1 MSGVQNV
8 AAGTCKFAEVPQVLG
23 CRFVKH
29 EVLIACCP
37 MALSALDCPNG
48 FCHSHHGG
56 HHVNREQVE
65 QRLSNNGESWCEK
78 VAERTYE
85 IAVDSF
91 SQMVMPTLHQQG
103 WQRRHLDWEF
113 KLTNEPAEVERTLVD
128 GTINALESF
137 LRSRE
142 VQRLFVEEVVQGT
155 FAEAS
160 QNRLRSVAIRH
171 LIERE
176 ILVMLSEKKEELL
189 DRMGEALRDE
199 ADGDFV
205 RARAQASAGIREVE
219 ELLLNHAEANS

>member
-1 MSGVQNV
+1 MCS
-8 AAGTCKFAEVPQVLG
+8 K
-23 CRFVKH
+23 
-29 EVLIACCP
+29 

-56 HHVNREQVE
+56 HHVTREQVE
-65 QRLSNNGESWCEK
+65 EQLNSRGESWCEK

-91 SQMVMPTLHQQG
+91 SQMVMPSLNQQG

-113 KLTNEPAEVERTLVD
+113 KLANEPAEVERTVVD

-137 LRSRE
+137 FRSRE

-155 FAEAS
+155 FAEARK
-160 QNRLRSVAIRH
+160 NNLRSLAISH
-171 LIERE
+171 LIEKE
-176 ILVMLSEKKEELL
+176 VLVLLGEQKEALL
-189 DRMGEALRDE
+189 DRIGEALRDE

-205 RARAQASAGIREVE
+205 RARQQAAEGMREVE

>member
-1 MSGVQNV
+1 
-8 AAGTCKFAEVPQVLG
+8 
-23 CRFVKH
+23 
-29 EVLIACCP
+29 
-37 MALSALDCPNG
+37 MALSALDCPDG

-56 HHVNREQVE
+56 HHVVREQVE
-65 QRLSNNGESWCEK
+65 QQLSNHGPSWCEK

-91 SQMVMPTLHQQG
+91 SQMVMPSLHQQG
-103 WQRRHLDWEF
+103 WQRRHLEWEF

-160 QNRLRSVAIRH
+160 QNHLRGVAIRH
-171 LIERE
+171 LIEKE
-176 ILVMLSEKKEELL
+176 ILVMLSEQKEALL
-189 DRMGEALRDE
+189 DRIGEALREE
-199 ADGDFV
+199 ADGDFA
-205 RARAQASAGIREVE
+205 RARAQACAGIREVE
-219 ELLLNHAEANS
+219 ELLLNHAEASS

>member
-1 MSGVQNV
+1 
-8 AAGTCKFAEVPQVLG
+8 
-23 CRFVKH
+23 
-29 EVLIACCP
+29 

-56 HHVNREQVE
+56 HNVNREQVE
-65 QRLSNNGESWCEK
+65 QQLSSRGQSWCEK

-91 SQMVMPTLHQQG
+91 SQTVMPSLQQQG
-103 WQRRHLDWEF
+103 WQRRHLNWEF
-113 KLTNEPAEVERTLVD
+113 KLSNELAEVERTVVD

-160 QNRLRSVAIRH
+160 KNTLRSIAIRY
-171 LIERE
+171 LIEKE
-176 ILVMLSEKKEELL
+176 ILALLNEQRESLL
-189 DRMGEALRDE
+189 DRIGEALLEE
-199 ADGDFV
+199 AHGDFA
-205 RARAQASAGIREVE
+205 RARHQASVGMREVE

>member
-1 MSGVQNV
+1 
-8 AAGTCKFAEVPQVLG
+8 
-23 CRFVKH
+23 
-29 EVLIACCP
+29 
-37 MALSALDCPNG
+37 MALSALDCPDG

-65 QRLSNNGESWCEK
+65 QQLSSHGESWCEK

-103 WQRRHLDWEF
+103 WQRRHLEWEF

-171 LIERE
+171 LIEKE
-176 ILVMLSEKKEELL
+176 ILVMLSEQKEALL
-189 DRMGEALRDE
+189 DRIGEALRDE

-205 RARAQASAGIREVE
+205 RARAQACAGIREVE

>member
-1 MSGVQNV
+1 
-8 AAGTCKFAEVPQVLG
+8 
-23 CRFVKH
+23 
-29 EVLIACCP
+29 
-37 MALSALDCPNG
+37 MALSALDCPDG

-56 HHVNREQVE
+56 HHVHREEVE
-65 QRLSNNGESWCEK
+65 QQLSNRGQSWCEK

-91 SQMVMPTLHQQG
+91 SQMVMPSLHQEG
-103 WQRRHLDWEF
+103 WQRRHLEWEF

-155 FAEAS
+155 LAEAK

-171 LIERE
+171 LIEKE
-176 ILVMLSEKKEELL
+176 ILVMLTEQKEALL
-189 DRMGEALRDE
+189 DRIGDALREE
-199 ADGDFV
+199 ADGDFS
-205 RARAQASAGIREVE
+205 RARLQACEGIREVE
-219 ELLLNHAEANS
+219 ELLMNHAEANS

>member
-1 MSGVQNV
+1 
-8 AAGTCKFAEVPQVLG
+8 
-23 CRFVKH
+23 
-29 EVLIACCP
+29 

-48 FCHSHHGG
+48 FCRSHHGG
-56 HHVNREQVE
+56 HNVNREQVE
-65 QRLSNNGESWCEK
+65 QQLSSRGQSWCEK

-91 SQMVMPTLHQQG
+91 SQMVMPSLQQQG
-103 WQRRHLDWEF
+103 WQRRHLNWEF
-113 KLTNEPAEVERTLVD
+113 KLSNELAEVERTVVD

-160 QNRLRSVAIRH
+160 KNTLRSVAIRH
-171 LIERE
+171 LIEKE
-176 ILVMLSEKKEELL
+176 ILALLSEQKEGLL
-189 DRMGEALRDE
+189 DRIGEALREE
-199 ADGDFV
+199 AQGDFA
-205 RARAQASAGIREVE
+205 RARQQASEGIREVE

>member
-1 MSGVQNV
+1 
-8 AAGTCKFAEVPQVLG
+8 
-23 CRFVKH
+23 
-29 EVLIACCP
+29 
-37 MALSALDCPNG
+37 MALSALDCPKG

-56 HHVNREQVE
+56 HNVNREQVE
-65 QRLSNNGESWCEK
+65 QQLSSRGQSWCEK

-91 SQMVMPTLHQQG
+91 SQMVMPSLQQQG
-103 WQRRHLDWEF
+103 WQRRHLNWEF
-113 KLTNEPAEVERTLVD
+113 KLSNELAEVERTVVD

-160 QNRLRSVAIRH
+160 KNTLRSVAIRH
-171 LIERE
+171 LIEKE
-176 ILVMLSEKKEELL
+176 ILALLSEQKEALL
-189 DRMGEALRDE
+189 DRIGEALREE
-199 ADGDFV
+199 AHGDFA
-205 RARAQASAGIREVE
+205 RARQQASEGIREVE

>member
-1 MSGVQNV
+1 
-8 AAGTCKFAEVPQVLG
+8 
-23 CRFVKH
+23 
-29 EVLIACCP
+29 

-56 HHVNREQVE
+56 HNVNREQVE
-65 QRLSNNGESWCEK
+65 QQLSSRGQSWCEK

-91 SQMVMPTLHQQG
+91 SQMVMPSLQQQG
-103 WQRRHLDWEF
+103 WQRRHLNWEF
-113 KLTNEPAEVERTLVD
+113 KLTNELAEVERTVVD

-160 QNRLRSVAIRH
+160 KNTLRSVAIRH
-171 LIERE
+171 LIEKE
-176 ILVMLSEKKEELL
+176 ILSLLSEQKEALL
-189 DRMGEALRDE
+189 DRIGEALREE
-199 ADGDFV
+199 AQGDFV
-205 RARAQASAGIREVE
+205 RARQQASEGIREVE

>member
-1 MSGVQNV
+1 
-8 AAGTCKFAEVPQVLG
+8 
-23 CRFVKH
+23 
-29 EVLIACCP
+29 

-56 HHVNREQVE
+56 HNVNREQVE
-65 QRLSNNGESWCEK
+65 QQLTTRGQSWCEK

-91 SQMVMPTLHQQG
+91 SQMVMPSLHQQG

-113 KLTNEPAEVERTLVD
+113 KLSSEPAEVERTVVD

-155 FAEAS
+155 MAEAS
-160 QNRLRSVAIRH
+160 KNALRSVAIRY
-171 LIERE
+171 LIEKE
-176 ILVMLSEKKEELL
+176 ILVLLNEQKDALL
-189 DRMGEALRDE
+189 DRIGEALRDE
-199 ADGDFV
+199 ADGDFA
-205 RARAQASAGIREVE
+205 RARQQASEGIREVE
-219 ELLLNHAEANS
+219 ELLINHAEANG